1 MSNSGYCSLIIT
13 GNKLELDLIAETLKI
28 EVSEKRRRGEIFN
41 RVIGEVQRDF
51 IRFDEKM
58 NGKYNPDKILATLLN
73 KLMDNEDFLK
83 NLSKNSSIYIKCY
96 VQSDYAQ
103 VNYVL
108 SAKTLNKIV
117 QLGIDLEISVL
128 SWGGVKDKKKK
139 KKKKKKCNKKGN

>member
-13 GNKLELDLIAETLKI
+13 GDKLELDLIAETLKI

-58 NGKYNPDKILATLLN
+58 NGKYNPDKILVTLLN

-83 NLSKNSSIYIKCY
+83 NLSKNSNIYIKCY

-139 KKKKKKCNKKGN
+139 KKKCNKKSN

>member
-13 GNKLELDLIAETLKI
+13 GDKLELDLIAETLKI

-139 KKKKKKCNKKGN
+139 KKKCNKKGN